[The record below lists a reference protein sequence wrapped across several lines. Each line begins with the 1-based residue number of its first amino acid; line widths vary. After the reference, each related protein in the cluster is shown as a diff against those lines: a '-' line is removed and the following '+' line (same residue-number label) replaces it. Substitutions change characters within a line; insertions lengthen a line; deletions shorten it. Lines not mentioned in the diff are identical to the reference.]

1 MFKYLKYELKGSY
14 KLPIG
19 LLVIMALWC
28 PILYSR
34 IGKWDIQIIPFLTF
48 LTCFAALL
56 TTFIYVIHLYK
67 QDFSEDRGY
76 LTFTLPLKG
85 KDILWGKLLLSF
97 IWLIVVGIAS
107 IAFVSI
113 IYIKGLNSTFGEIS
127 ITLPLLIPLLYMF
140 IGLLTTILTI
150 FISITLSKVAFRNK
164 KIGGISFIIFILLNT
179 AIGFLNL
186 QLIKLFPQA
195 IELPGGRIVSM
206 VDPVIVSSSM
216 SQSTSISASYLY
228 VNIVSIIFYAAVI
241 IGLFTFN
248 SYLIDKKLDL

>member
-34 IGKWDIQIIPFLTF
+34 IGKWDIQIISTLTF

-56 TTFIYVIHLYK
+56 VAFIYIIHLYK
-67 QDFSEDRGY
+67 QDFSDERGY
-76 LTFTLPLKG
+76 LTFTLPLNG
-85 KDILWGKLLLSF
+85 KSILCGKLLLSF
-97 IWLIVVGIAS
+97 IWLIVASIAS
-107 IAFVSI
+107 ISFISI
-113 IYIKGLNSTFGEIS
+113 IYIKGLNTTFGQIS
-127 ITLPLLIPLLYMF
+127 ITLPLLIPFIYMVV
-140 IGLLTTILTI
+140 GLLTTILTI

-164 KIGGISFIIFILLNT
+164 RIGGISFVIFILLNT

-186 QLIKLFPQA
+186 QLVKLFPQS
-195 IELPGGRIVSM
+195 IELPGGRIVS
-206 VDPVIVSSSM
+206 IVSSSM
-216 SQSTSISASYLY
+216 NGSNNLGGFYSYI
-228 VNIVSIIFYAAVI
+228 NIVTAIFYLVVI
-241 IGLFTFN
+241 VGLFTFN